1 VRSSQNAQFQL
12 LITKSKGL
20 TKPGSQA
27 HTNIGSKSLLA
38 DAFRK
43 GPYFKFHNLLTSH
56 HLKSVTWY
64 LSSELDYHHDHF
76 TMSVISLASKTTT
89 FTSLVSFLIHAY
101 VICTMW
107 KVLYQ
112 TGVCSWTPRS

>member
-76 TMSVISLASKTTT
+76 TMSVAQCGKCYIRQVSAVGLLGPNEMILK
-89 FTSLVSFLIHAY
+89 TSLHSNV
-101 VICTMW
+101 M
-107 KVLYQ
+107 
-112 TGVCSWTPRS
+112 